1 MFDPTVVASRA
12 PILVALLIA
21 LVVPARADDDRVE
34 LRTPHDDLDERDA
47 RDDADEAPAP
57 SRRRFDYSRFSD
69 GPRRV
74 PEARGSSKARADA
87 LGLGTLEC
95 ASRLLNGR
103 PDPAWVEAAQGT
115 MPEHLLWPVE
125 LGRFGRGFGY
135 VRRTRPD
142 LRHNGVDIVAEEGRT
157 VRAVAD
163 GIVAYSDNGVRGFG
177 NLVLIVHP
185 NGWVS
190 AYAHNYRTTVPAG
203 WRVRRGERIA
213 FVGTTGI
220 SRGPHLH
227 FEIRSNG
234 HPIDPL
240 AHFEGRPWI
249 DAYRRWSDARAEGS
263 LAAPT
268 DHLRAQLPPDRHGSA
283 GSAADDRTEST
294 TRREVPRERAV
305 GDVAHARRLLDEGA
319 REEELA
325 QVEGEV
331 YRNALWPVRGG
342 LGLRREGAGWN
353 VRANENDP
361 VRAIAD
367 GLVVYVG
374 DGLRGVG
381 DAVVI
386 LHRNGWIS
394 TYGLLGEIHVEVGQ
408 SIRRGEWIARVASG
422 ASPHLHF
429 QLREGGRVIDAE
441 PLFVQRPSF

>member
-1 MFDPTVVASRA
+1 MTHRARLLVTVLLALA
-12 PILVALLIA
+12 PAVH
-21 LVVPARADDDRVE
+21 ADDLARS
-34 LRTPHDDLDERDA
+34 PHDDLDESDVRVEDVEDA
-47 RDDADEAPAP
+47 ASLR
-57 SRRRFDYSRFSD
+57 RRRFDYSRFSD

-74 PEARGSSKARADA
+74 PDARGASKARADA

-103 PDPAWVEAAQGT
+103 PDPRWVEAAGGA

-142 LRHNGVDIVAEEGRT
+142 LRHNGVDIVAEEGRV

-227 FEIRSNG
+227 FEVRDDG

-249 DAYRRWSDARAEGS
+249 EAYRRWSTARAEGS
-263 LAAPT
+263 LEAPA
-268 DHLRAQLPPDRHGSA
+268 DHLRVDLPPDRGERA
-283 GSAADDRTEST
+283 PT
-294 TRREVPRERAV
+294 PRVVARDAV
-305 GDVAHARRLLDEGA
+305 GDETYARRLLDEGA
-319 REEELA
+319 REEELGA
-325 QVEGEV
+325 VEGDLF
-331 YRNALWPVRGG
+331 RNVLWPIRGG
-342 LGLRREGAGWN
+342 TAVQRSGAGIN
-353 VRANENDP
+353 VEAAEGDP
-361 VRAIAD
+361 VRAVAD

-381 DAVVI
+381 RAVVI
-386 LHRNGWIS
+386 LHRNGWVS
-394 TYGLLGEIHVEVGQ
+394 TYGWTKETHVEVGQ
-408 SIRRGEWIARVASG
+408 QVRRGEWVARVGSAEG
-422 ASPHLHF
+422 TPHLHF
-429 QLREGGRVIDAE
+429 QLRQGGEAVDPV
-441 PLFVQRPSF
+441 PLLVQAPVALP

>member
-1 MFDPTVVASRA
+1 MFDPTCVASRV
-12 PILVALLIA
+12 PLLVALLIA

-47 RDDADEAPAP
+47 RDDEAPEAP

-74 PEARGSSKARADA
+74 PEARGSSKTRADT

-103 PDPAWVEAAQGT
+103 PDPAWVEAAHGT

-142 LRHNGVDIVAEEGRT
+142 LRHNGVDIVAEEGRV

-227 FEIRSNG
+227 FELRENG
-234 HPIDPL
+234 HPLDPL
-240 AHFEGRPWI
+240 RQFEGRPWI
-249 DAYRRWSDARAEGS
+249 DAYRRWSDARTAGS
-263 LAAPT
+263 LVAPT
-268 DHLRAQLPPDRHGSA
+268 DHLRTNLPPDRVEGA
-283 GSAADDRTEST
+283 PTRTTSP
-294 TRREVPRERAV
+294 TRSV

-319 REEELA
+319 NADELA

-331 YRNALWPVRGG
+331 FRNVLWPVRGG
-342 LGLRREGAGWN
+342 LALRREGAGWN
-353 VRANENDP
+353 VRANEGDQ
-361 VRAIAD
+361 VRAVAD

-381 DAVVI
+381 QAVVV
-386 LHRNGWIS
+386 LHRNGWVS
-394 TYGLLGEIHVEVGQ
+394 TYGALGETHVEVGQ
-408 SIRRGEWIARVASG
+408 SLRRGEWLARVAPG
-422 ASPHLHF
+422 DVPHLHF
-429 QLREGGRVIDAE
+429 QLREGGEAVDAE